1 MLGTKATLGS
11 SILADQTKF
20 AIIEHMRAIRTRRE
34 AEIIGK
40 LNSQSV
46 DAYPLEETVKDLYDF
61 LSDGS
66 LKAAVAELVQ
76 GAERA
81 RSEANA
87 KLAEAESLR
96 ASNGQKSAQER
107 AARISARA
115 DLLAATSRRLAEELA
130 GTNAQ
135 AFAGIRTRAMSI
147 SETAA
152 TRRASLIS
160 FEGKDA
166 ALAIAKS
173 HARDAEAVLA
183 AIKAAGPSRST
194 EQPAAEAKVA
204 SLQAAV
210 KAATTDLENAKSE
223 LDATFAAIDFLDGQV
238 RSLDAELN
246 ALMRDATKQ

>member
-1 MLGTKATLGS
+1 
-11 SILADQTKF
+11 
-20 AIIEHMRAIRTRRE
+20 MRAIRTRRE